1 MTAGRT
7 RLYRAAREAEAQDIM
22 ERRAFA
28 NPYGIEVKYFAY
40 DRLGAVS
47 YALLAARGFGEWPY
61 YLFATEIRTGLIPPE
76 AYVRVDGGILA
87 VAIPTE
93 LLAELDTPDNLGV
106 IDEGT

>member
-1 MTAGRT
+1 MTAGRA
-7 RLYRAAREAEAQDIM
+7 RLYRAVCEAEAQDII

-40 DRLGAVS
+40 HRRGAVA
-47 YALLAARGFGEWPY
+47 YALLAARGFDEWPY
-61 YLFATEIRTGLIPPE
+61 YLFATGIRTELIPPE

-87 VAIPTE
+87 VAIPTK
-93 LLAELDTPDNLGV
+93 LLAELDTPENQGV

>member
-1 MTAGRT
+1 MSAGRT
-7 RLYRAAREAEAQDIM
+7 RLYRAVREAEAQDIAG
-22 ERRAFA
+22 RRAFA

-40 DRLGAVS
+40 HRRGAVA
-47 YALLAARGFGEWPY
+47 YALLARRALGEWPY
-61 YLFATEIRTGLIPPE
+61 YLFATGVRTELIPAE

-93 LLAELDTPDNLGV
+93 LLAELDAPENLGV